1 MKKLALDVLEARL
14 ALLRAIVKDRG
25 ITSIYVDFSGSGDS
39 GSMDRVC
46 FDVAEG
52 KNKVCF
58 EDLDTDLVSWIEK
71 VANQAVEA
79 TGVDWYND
87 EGGNGKVVFNPTD
100 GSVEVEMNQAVT
112 TYDTSNHEY
121 NISDLVANYI

>member
-100 GSVEVEMNQAVT
+100 GSVEVEINQAVT